1 MAEGNAEAN
10 QAATELARTLRE
22 LQQELANNGR
32 MSTYAQEKSTD
43 AAMKAKY
50 GVDQFSK
57 ASASAAGGLMALGDA
72 GFAAGKAMLEGKKG
86 AAAFNG
92 ALDSMTTSVQMAG
105 AALALLVPGGIL
117 IKGLIAGITMAATAF
132 IKYTQ
137 TANEMADKLYTG
149 YRGLA
154 EVGAAAADGMTGV
167 MDGALKL
174 GMSMDELGDYVK
186 IVSENSR
193 ELAQFG
199 GSVSVGRKALENM
212 GQAMEPAREAMLK
225 MGLMPKDVAE
235 GSAAF
240 LRMQTRVGMAQG
252 KTVDQLA
259 EGARK
264 YLVEQDALTK
274 ITGTS
279 RKEAEK
285 REETA
290 RAEEQYAGML
300 MKLRAKGDEAEIKR
314 LTSMSQMMGSL
325 DQDVAKAV
333 RSLMTGYI
341 TPEGEKLLMNAP
353 DALKEIQA
361 FKDKKITQEQ
371 LADRIFK
378 GMADTGAR
386 VSAEYATM
394 GAGADTFMSA
404 ATQLNAM
411 NISAQGVEK
420 SLREAKVQ
428 QDAQGA
434 TGKQAHDKMLQNQVE
449 LINIQVR
456 ANKEFT
462 KFIEEGIIPAQDHM
476 KTMAGAALDAAIKLR
491 ELAGM
496 AKDGK
501 ISGTVKE
508 TASVVGG
515 AGMGAGAGAI
525 VGGLIGLLAGPGGAL
540 IGAKLGAVIGTG
552 IGGYLLKNTAGE
564 LIDKAQGSG
573 PPGRAVGGPVD
584 AGKLYKV
591 GERGEEYFRP
601 GVAGEIVPNDK
612 ISGIAGAAN
621 NRIDIIQRAA
631 NEIADDT
638 ATLAKLTDIDLKKT
652 QDASRVQDRLR
663 KLKTELAIDEVELLE
678 EQKEELTKMLDD
690 MEKSMGKGSA
700 DAMRKSI
707 AMQRAMGGGMGSGR
721 GLQMPS
727 APGLPSMGGGQG
739 LQVMNQ
745 DDLKKLGLNIKAGD
759 VQANNAKISPKLI
772 ELAKAIQGG
781 VPGFGYFSSFND
793 KFHNENAPSSMHTQ
807 GLAVDFTVAQPPS
820 IQDGK
825 AITAW
830 LKSMGAS
837 VAIDEY
843 NSPTAKAT
851 GGHFHAQ
858 LPAFEDGGT
867 LGAGKLGI
875 AGEAGKPELITGPAE
890 ITPINDLMK
899 AFGSMAGMMSQSVDK
914 LDELVRAQKTN
925 NDISNKILRTQ
936 T

>member
-10 QAATELARTLRE
+10 QAAIDLARTLRE

-43 AAMKAKY
+43 SAMKAKH
-50 GVDQFSK
+50 GIENFTK
-57 ASASAAGGLMALGDA
+57 GTTSAAGALMAMGDA

-105 AALALLVPGGIL
+105 AALALMIPGGML
-117 IKGLIAGITMAATAF
+117 IKGLIAGITMATTSF

-137 TANEMADKLYTG
+137 AANEMADKLYTG

-167 MDGALKL
+167 ADGAQKL
-174 GMSMDELGDYVK
+174 GMTMDELGDYVK

-199 GSVSVGRKALENM
+199 GSVFAGRKALENI
-212 GQAMEPAREAMLK
+212 GKAMEPARESMLR
-225 MGLMPKDVAE
+225 MGLMPKEVAE
-235 GSAAF
+235 GMASY
-240 LRMQTRVGMAQG
+240 LRMQTRVGVAQT
-252 KTVDQLA
+252 KSVDQLA

-274 ITGTS
+274 LTGVS

-371 LADRIFK
+371 LADRVFK
-378 GMADTGAR
+378 GMADTADR
-386 VSAEYATM
+386 VSAEYAVM
-394 GAGADTFMSA
+394 GAGSETFMAA

-411 NISAQGVEK
+411 NIRSQGVEA
-420 SLREAKVQ
+420 SLKKAREE
-428 QDAQGA
+428 QDRQGA
-434 TGKQAHDKMLQNQVE
+434 TGKKAADQLVENQKD
-449 LINIQVR
+449 LIMAQVA
-456 ANKEFT
+456 ANKALTDFV
-462 KFIEEGIIPAQDHM
+462 KAGIGPAQEKM
-476 KTMAGAALDAAIKLR
+476 ILLAEATAFAAAGLNNMFHNSSAEQKKLKEAESKQTEAFKDENWFRRNFNITLGSDNKQLEESRDAVDKAYQEAQAAKLDAAVNWIKGLF
-491 ELAGM
+491 G
-496 AKDGK
+496 
-501 ISGTVKE
+501 SG
-508 TASVVGG
+508 S
-515 AGMGAGAGAI
+515 
-525 VGGLIGLLAGPGGAL
+525 
-540 IGAKLGAVIGTG
+540 
-552 IGGYLLKNTAGE
+552 
-564 LIDKAQGSG
+564 SG

-638 ATLAKLTDIDLKKT
+638 ATLAKLTDVDLKKT
-652 QDASRVQDRLR
+652 QDAQ
-663 KLKTELAIDEVELLE
+663 
-678 EQKEELTKMLDD
+678 
-690 MEKSMGKGSA
+690 
-700 DAMRKSI
+700 
-707 AMQRAMGGGMGSGR
+707 
-721 GLQMPS
+721 
-727 APGLPSMGGGQG
+727 
-739 LQVMNQ
+739 
-745 DDLKKLGLNIKAGD
+745 
-759 VQANNAKISPKLI
+759 
-772 ELAKAIQGG
+772 
-781 VPGFGYFSSFND
+781 
-793 KFHNENAPSSMHTQ
+793 TQ
-807 GLAVDFTVAQPPS
+807 
-820 IQDGK
+820 
-825 AITAW
+825 
-830 LKSMGAS
+830 
-837 VAIDEY
+837 
-843 NSPTAKAT
+843 N
-851 GGHFHAQ
+851 
-858 LPAFEDGGT
+858 
-867 LGAGKLGI
+867 
-875 AGEAGKPELITGPAE
+875 
-890 ITPINDLMK
+890 
-899 AFGSMAGMMSQSVDK
+899 
-914 LDELVRAQKTN
+914 
-925 NDISNKILRTQ
+925 
-936 T
+936 